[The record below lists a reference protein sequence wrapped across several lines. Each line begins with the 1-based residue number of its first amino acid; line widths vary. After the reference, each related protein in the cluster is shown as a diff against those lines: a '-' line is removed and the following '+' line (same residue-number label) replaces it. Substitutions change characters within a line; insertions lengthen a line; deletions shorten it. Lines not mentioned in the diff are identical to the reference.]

1 VKPKS
6 DLKAINTERHK
17 NIERMKLDK
26 PGFRSHDE
34 RKKLKAR
41 KQKMFVVVVF
51 VQSVSYRRTMNAI
64 IPTLSETRN

>member
-1 VKPKS
+1 
-6 DLKAINTERHK
+6 
-17 NIERMKLDK
+17 MKLDK

-41 KQKMFVVVVF
+41 KQKMFVVVVVF